1 MQIFIYNKIKSA
13 GVWRHILQSCPA
25 LPNPVK
31 FPTEN
36 YQKCISI
43 SIYIWY
49 GAWSSGV
56 GGLSRTPKSYIEI
69 YRLWKPNDKL
79 YRTIK
84 NYKGLQEL

>member
-13 GVWRHILQSCPA
+13 GVWIHILQSCLA
-25 LPNPVK
+25 LSNPVK

-36 YQKCISI
+36 YQKCMSI

-49 GAWSSGV
+49 GGCTSGV

-69 YRLWKPNDKL
+69 YKLWNPNKRL
-79 YRTIK
+79 YRTMENSK
-84 NYKGLQEL
+84 ELTEL